1 MREPIYHGKFKRDL
15 KKSEQ
20 RGYDMGKMREAIRL
34 LATDAP
40 LPERYRDHAMKGDW
54 VTYRNVH
61 VAPDWILIYKK
72 EDDDR
77 IIFART
83 GTHSDLFG

>member
-1 MREPIYHGKFKRDL
+1 MREPIYHGAFERDL
-15 KKSEQ
+15 KKAKQ
-20 RGYDMGKMREAIRL
+20 RGYDMEKMREIIRL
-34 LATDAP
+34 LAKDAP
-40 LPERYRDHAMKGDW
+40 LPNRHRDHALKGRW
-54 VTYRNVH
+54 ATYRDVH

-72 EDDDR
+72 VDADR

>member
-1 MREPIYHGKFKRDL
+1 MRELIFHGKFKQDI
-15 KKSEQ
+15 KKAEQ
-20 RGYDMGKMREAIRL
+20 RGYDMAKMREVIRL
-34 LATDAP
+34 LAMDTP
-40 LPERYRDHAMKGDW
+40 LPDRYRAHSLKGPW
-54 VTYRNVH
+54 ATYRDVH

-72 EDDDR
+72 EGDDR

>member
-1 MREPIYHGKFKRDL
+1 MREPIFHGKFKRDL
-15 KKSEQ
+15 KKAEQ
-20 RGYDMGKMREAIRL
+20 RGCDMAKMRDVIRL
-34 LATDAP
+34 LAMDTT
-40 LPERYRDHAMKGDW
+40 LPDRYRDHSLKGQW
-54 VTYRNVH
+54 ATYRDVH

-72 EDDDR
+72 EGDDR

>member
-15 KKSEQ
+15 KKAKQ
-20 RGYDMGKMREAIRL
+20 RGYDMEKMREVIRL
-34 LATDAP
+34 LVTDAP
-40 LPERYRDHAMKGDW
+40 LPDRYRDHAMKGDW

-61 VAPDWILIYKK
+61 VAPDWILLYKK
-72 EDDDR
+72 VGDDS